1 MFLLPHGSQ
10 NCTVTAIAA
19 DALTIE
25 SSQAGVPC
33 ASPNLGAESYHNPHS
48 TLRRKTETR
57 CQCGGGR
64 CRRCLRCPVAVL
76 LVMSRLEIL
85 SFQSAPKSTR
95 PGSWALL
102 SCARGITLRLHSQ
115 PISTA
120 LVQGRASCLAP
131 GKTRRIREKLK
142 NTQPLLFRT
151 TRSRMKSGGRSGGT
165 KKKQQMSSCQLA
177 FPTSRARRK
186 PPRSVAKGAWA
197 VKRSVSQ

>member
-85 SFQSAPKSTR
+85 PSSR
-95 PGSWALL
+95 P
-102 SCARGITLRLHSQ
+102 RNR
-115 PISTA
+115 
-120 LVQGRASCLAP
+120 LAP
-131 GKTRRIREKLK
+131 GAELCLVVRAASRSACTRNLFLPPWCKGEPPVWRQEKTPAHPGKAQEHSTPLVSNHKKRHEEWWSLRR
-142 NTQPLLFRT
+142 N
-151 TRSRMKSGGRSGGT
+151 
-165 KKKQQMSSCQLA
+165 KKQQCHCQLA